1 MKKTYITLVIAISAI
16 ALSVPS
22 MKAQIT
28 QPYDY
33 LTENPPLNPIVNTD
47 LTQILPGQTTYI
59 LKQAP
64 VTMALALNVQVPA
77 LATHPNWTSSSD
89 SQLLTTSAE
98 WYSWNINKVTSVYTP
113 KSFTMSQATA
123 IATTKYGNKEF
134 LTDLLGA
141 GIIPGS
147 AINGWS
153 LIATPFVDPTGIISY
168 SIFCYNQSLQ
178 SYIQIDANGGSYDV
192 LDVNGVNGASPL
204 SQEISTTGGVN
215 LNSSFSNLKS
225 SGSSRYYTISTVSLG
240 AGSQVVNPSLTQAQE
255 ASGVA
260 GPLAAV
266 TLSGRYRASASTI
279 SWSTVQ
285 NSVNV
290 LPVPGSASFDGLV
303 GVGTSGDNAAPVT
316 VAGTLSIAASTAIKT
331 IQVAAP

>member
-1 MKKTYITLVIAISAI
+1 MKKTYPTLVIAISAI

-22 MKAQIT
+22 MKAQAT

-33 LTENPPLNPIVNTD
+33 LSVNPPLNPIVNTD
-47 LTQILPGQTTYI
+47 LTTILPGQTTYI

-98 WYSWNINKVTSVYTP
+98 WYSWNINKVTSAYTP
-113 KSFTMSQATA
+113 ESFAMSQATA

-147 AINGWS
+147 TINGWS
-153 LIATPFVDPTGIISY
+153 LIAQPFVDPTGIISY
-168 SIFCYNQSLQ
+168 STFCYNQSLQ
-178 SYIQIDANGGSYDV
+178 SYIQIDANGGFYDV
-192 LDVNGVNGASPL
+192 LDVNGASPL

-215 LNSSFSNLKS
+215 LNNSFSNLKS

-240 AGSQVVNPSLTQAQE
+240 AGIQVVNPSLTQAQE

-316 VAGTLSIAASTAIKT
+316 VAGTLSIAASTAFKT